1 MATTEDVLRRETKAL
16 VFDLYGT
23 VVDMQ
28 LDLILAN
35 FPGLAATLAPCGQ
48 A

>member
-1 MATTEDVLRRETKAL
+1 MATTGDALRRETKAL

-23 VVDMQ
+23 VVDMKP
-28 LDLILAN
+28 DLILAN
-35 FPGLAATLAPCGQ
+35 FSGLAATLAPRGQ